1 MLRRNVREMLE
12 LTVQVVRHGLQIHES
27 VTLHANLMLPMEVL
41 PEEGDVPVAGLG
53 IVEYNTQA
61 PADPSWTKV
70 IQGDILAGTVILDGK
85 VQWVEDTEDP
95 VWQGAF
101 AEVRSKS
108 FVCFAIG
115 TPGGLMGVLNIDASE
130 RLVFRKKVVRDLLW
144 PILAPQLVLFE
155 RMLAKSRTNSE

>member
-85 VQWVEDTEDP
+85 VQWVEDTEDLRTSYR
-95 VWQGAF
+95 VHALMTRRAKGL
-101 AEVRSKS
+101 
-108 FVCFAIG
+108 CC
-115 TPGGLMGVLNIDASE
+115 PGPAHT
-130 RLVFRKKVVRDLLW
+130 
-144 PILAPQLVLFE
+144 
-155 RMLAKSRTNSE
+155 RTQPADTEQES